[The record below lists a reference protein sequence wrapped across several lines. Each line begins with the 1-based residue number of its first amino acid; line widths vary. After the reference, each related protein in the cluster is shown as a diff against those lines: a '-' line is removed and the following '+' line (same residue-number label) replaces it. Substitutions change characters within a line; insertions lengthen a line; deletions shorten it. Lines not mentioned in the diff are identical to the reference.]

1 MTSQAPFGN
10 DPHKVERYRAFWDR
24 ADVDRPLV
32 GFSFKSWFP
41 LEEFAA
47 SAAWQSADYLT
58 SDMVEPAAFMEDQER
73 LLREGETLDDD
84 IFRGAC
90 PSQAVHWLV
99 AMLGVPLRILPGSIL
114 GEPQHLPWEAL
125 EDVRLD
131 REGPWFRKYI
141 AFIDTL
147 VERSAGRFPVS
158 HATLLG
164 PTDLFAVLRDHSQS
178 VMDVLEE
185 PERSSLLLWRLVEV
199 FHEATQVAWQR
210 IPLFYGGYYDAQ
222 YQLWAPGP
230 IVRMQE
236 DASGLYSPDLYRRY
250 VQPLDRWLAGHY
262 PCAFIHLHSTS
273 MFLLD
278 AFLEVDEIRCFEV
291 NYEVN
296 SGGPAIAGM
305 LPYFRRIQAA
315 DRPLL
320 VRGSFT
326 PDEMRTLVDGLDP
339 RGLYVY
345 VMVETIEEVE
355 GLRAV
360 LGM

>member
-1 MTSQAPFGN
+1 MASQVPFGN
-10 DPHKVERYRAFWDR
+10 DPRKVERYQAFWDR
-24 ADVDRPLV
+24 AEVARPLI

-58 SDMVEPAAFMEDQER
+58 PDMVEPRAFLDDQER
-73 LLREGETLDDD
+73 LLREGETLEDD

-125 EDVRLD
+125 ADVRLD
-131 REGPWFRKYI
+131 REGPWFKMYVE
-141 AFIDTL
+141 FIDAL
-147 VERSAGRFPVS
+147 VQRSAGRFPVS

-185 PERSSLLLWRLVEV
+185 PDRASRLLWRLTEI
-199 FHEATQVAWQR
+199 FHEATQEAWQR
-210 IPLFYGGYYDAQ
+210 IPLYQGGYYDAQ

-236 DASGLYSPDLYRRY
+236 DASGLYSPAMYRRY

-262 PCAFIHLHSTS
+262 PCAFMHLHSTS

-278 AFLEVDEIRCFEV
+278 DFLEVDEIRCFEV
-291 NYEVN
+291 NYEVG
-296 SGGPAIAGM
+296 SGGPPIEGM
-305 LPYFRRIQAA
+305 LPYFQRVQEA

-326 PDEMRTLVDGLDP
+326 PDEMRCLVDGLEP

-345 VMVETIEEVE
+345 VMVETMEEVE

-360 LGM
+360 VGM